1 MELLARKTP
10 FLDTL
15 FKGVGQ
21 IMLQENALTGLL
33 FLLGI
38 FYGSMLMGLGA
49 VLAVLAGTL
58 TAKLLGY
65 DKKETEQGLYGF
77 SAALVGVALIL
88 FFKPVIITWIAIVI
102 GSALA
107 TIIQHWCIVKKIPVF
122 TLPFVLV
129 TWALIYIFHHIYP
142 IAASELL
149 TAEIHIT
156 NDFTFALRGFGEVI
170 FQGSAISGIIFF
182 IAVFIN
188 SPISALYGIAGAI
201 LAATLS
207 ALFSAPTASIEIGLF
222 SYNAVLCAIV
232 FAGDKPKDGAWAA
245 VAILLS
251 VVIAFLMNKFNLIQL
266 TFPFVAATCITLAVK
281 NLNIKQRLEQTITD

>member
-1 MELLARKTP
+1 MELLERKLP
-10 FLDTL
+10 FLSTL
-15 FKGVGQ
+15 LKGVGQ

-38 FYGSMLMGLGA
+38 FYGSILMGLGA

-58 TAKLLGY
+58 TAKVLGY

-77 SAALVGVALIL
+77 SAALVGVALTL
-88 FFKPVIITWIAIVI
+88 FFKPVIITWVAIII

-142 IAASELL
+142 IAAPELL
-149 TAEIHIT
+149 TAETHIT

-207 ALFSAPTASIEIGLF
+207 ALFSAPTEAIEMGLF

-245 VAILLS
+245 VAVILS
-251 VVIAFLMNKFNLIQL
+251 VFIAFLMNKFNFIQL

>member
-1 MELLARKTP
+1 MELLERKLP
-10 FLDTL
+10 FLNTL
-15 FKGVGQ
+15 LKGVGQ

-38 FYGSMLMGLGA
+38 FYGSILMGIGA

-58 TAKLLGY
+58 TAKVLGY

-88 FFKPVIITWIAIVI
+88 FFKPVIITWAAIVI

-142 IAASELL
+142 ITASELL
-149 TAEIHIT
+149 TAETHIT

-207 ALFSAPTASIEIGLF
+207 ALFSAPTEAIEMGLF

-245 VAILLS
+245 VAVTLS
-251 VVIAFLMNKFNLIQL
+251 VLIAFLMNRFNFIQL

>member
-1 MELLARKTP
+1 MKLLEQKLP
-10 FLDTL
+10 FVNTL
-15 FKGVGQ
+15 SKGVGQ

-33 FLLGI
+33 FLAGI
-38 FYGSMLMGLGA
+38 FYGSILMGIGA
-49 VLAVLAGTL
+49 VLAVLTGTL
-58 TAKLLGY
+58 TAKVLSY
-65 DKKETEQGLYGF
+65 DKKETQQGLYGF

-88 FFKPVIITWIAIVI
+88 FFKPVMITWVAIVV

-129 TWALIYIFHHIYP
+129 TWAIIYLFHHIYP
-142 IAASELL
+142 VAASELL
-149 TAEIHIT
+149 SAETHIT

-188 SPISALYGIAGAI
+188 SPIAALYGITGAI

-207 ALFSAPTASIEIGLF
+207 ALCSVPIDAIEMGLF

-232 FAGDKPKDGAWAA
+232 FAGDKPKDGIWAA
-245 VAILLS
+245 ISIILS
-251 VVIAFLMNKFNLIQL
+251 VIIAFQMNKLNLIQL
-266 TFPFVAATCITLAVK
+266 TFPFVAATCITLFFK
-281 NLNIKQRLEQTITD
+281 NLNLKQRLEQTITN

>member
-1 MELLARKTP
+1 MELLERKLP
-10 FLDTL
+10 FLNTL
-15 FKGVGQ
+15 LKGVGQ

-38 FYGSMLMGLGA
+38 FYGSILMGLGA

-58 TAKLLGY
+58 TAKVLGY
-65 DKKETEQGLYGF
+65 DKEETEQGLYGF
-77 SAALVGVALIL
+77 SAALVGVALML
-88 FFKPVIITWIAIVI
+88 FFKPIIITWVAIVI
-102 GSALA
+102 GSALE

-129 TWALIYIFHHIYP
+129 TWAFIYIFHHIYP
-142 IAASELL
+142 IAASEML
-149 TAEIHIT
+149 TVKTHIT
-156 NDFTFALRGFGEVI
+156 NDFTFELRGFGEVI

-207 ALFSAPTASIEIGLF
+207 ALFSAPTESIEMGLF

-232 FAGDKPKDGAWAA
+232 FAGDKPKDGAWTA
-245 VAILLS
+245 VAVILS
-251 VVIAFLMNKFNLIQL
+251 VFIAFLMNKFNLIQL
-266 TFPFVAATCITLAVK
+266 TFPFVAATCVTLAVK

>member
-1 MELLARKTP
+1 MELLERKLP
-10 FLDTL
+10 FLNTL
-15 FKGVGQ
+15 LKGVGQ

-33 FLLGI
+33 FLAGI
-38 FYGSMLMGLGA
+38 FYGSILMGIGA

-58 TAKLLGY
+58 TAKVLRY

-88 FFKPVIITWIAIVI
+88 FFKPVIITWAAIVI

-149 TAEIHIT
+149 TAETHIT

-207 ALFSAPTASIEIGLF
+207 ALFSAPTEAIEMGLF

-232 FAGDKPKDGAWAA
+232 FAGDKPKDGAWTA
-245 VAILLS
+245 VAVILS
-251 VVIAFLMNKFNLIQL
+251 VLIAFLMNRFNFIQL